1 MNLAVLGSTVVI
13 DETAVAESADEIRR
27 QVREYAAG
35 DRPGRRTA
43 GRRRS
48 FDLAVDR
55 PEGLLGEV
63 MAAMAEIP
71 YVETRTYGDLAADLG
86 TASVAVGR
94 ACGRNPV
101 PVVVPCHRVVGSDGG
116 LKGYSAADCVAT
128 KRRLFEH
135 EAAVAG
141 GSVQSRLSGTVWAPG
156 HAKR

>member
-1 MNLAVLGSTVVI
+1 MNVAVLGSTVVI

-27 QVREYAAG
+27 QAPEYAAG
-35 DRPGRRTA
+35 D
-43 GRRRS
+43 RRS

-71 YVETRTYGDLAADLG
+71 YGETRTYGDLAADLG

-94 ACGRNPV
+94 ACGRNPA

-141 GSVQSRLSGTVWAPG
+141 GSVQSRLSGMAWAPG